1 MALDCPLED
10 GVWQDLKAKKD
21 QNLFNEIDKAIAEV
35 QQPRSRFQLE
45 RFVLGQHATPEMQYY
60 QTVIELQD
68 MIYKYKHA
76 QIEVKK
82 IELKIAKFRSK
93 NDELAE
99 LKAQQLELGLIQT
112 RFTMIGAEREVK
124 HLMEIWDGFEHKYS
138 RNQIEEAQP
147 NYWQARLTNNARAM
161 LMGGQSVNAAHIEA
175 MEQAGVLDSFVAE
188 VEKTKKEL
196 A

>member
-1 MALDCPLED
+1 MFE
-10 GVWQDLKAKKD
+10 
-21 QNLFNEIDKAIAEV
+21 EIEKAIAEV

-68 MIYKYKHA
+68 SIYKYKLA
-76 QIEVKK
+76 K
-82 IELKIAKFRSK
+82 IGVQKSELKIAKLRATG
-93 NDELAE
+93 DELDE
-99 LKAQQLELGLIQT
+99 LKAQELELGLAQT
-112 RFTMIGAEREVK
+112 QFAMVGAERELN
-124 HLMEIWDGFEHKYS
+124 HLLDIWNSFEHKYT
-138 RNQIEEAQP
+138 REEIEATQP
-147 NYWQARLTNNARAM
+147 HYWQARLTNNAKAM
-161 LMGGQSVNAAHIEA
+161 LMGGASVNPAHIEA